1 MRIKHMKATFGTLS
15 DAQLTLHEQLNVIY
29 APNESGKS
37 TWCAFLKAML
47 YGIDTSERARAGML
61 PDKTKYLPW
70 NGKPMEGLMEVTNEG
85 VDISIYRNSKN
96 GPMRSFAASYT
107 GTGEPVPGLSGNN
120 AGEMLTGV
128 PKSVF
133 ERSAFVRQSSMAV
146 SSAPELEKRISDI
159 VSSGDDETSFRSSAE
174 RLKQW
179 QKTRKSTG
187 RRGRLYELEN
197 EIHGIEDKIAMIKEL
212 EHQQEEN
219 KILLSEAKFRR
230 DELLKKV
237 ETGRKKV
244 REDVRAAMKENS
256 TRLREMQDCLDRLRL
271 EEKQLEDR
279 LRDTSFGVRAPSEFE
294 ENALADVE
302 KAKELKLKSQ
312 EESKIKPQMIAGT
325 GALALMFLL
334 MAFVNGYMLILSLI
348 MGIATGFLFIRDKN
362 IRAAAE
368 SALDEYQAIIEKY
381 GVVTPDE
388 IGVGVKLHKHI
399 WEKYVTAC
407 EKVRS
412 AENELK
418 SLRQKQ
424 ESAEGEL
431 LKALDFNSG
440 DSEVAMQ
447 TRAFNEAEKEF
458 QAIRERKAMDRGRME
473 NIGDL
478 SSLESELSKKQRDA
492 KAVQLE
498 YDAITLA
505 LNTLSEANAEIQTRF
520 SPLLSKRATEIFS
533 RITGG
538 RYDQMTLNR
547 ELSPMAKRRDDITP
561 RESLYLS
568 AGALDQ
574 LYLSLRL
581 AICELALPK
590 ETKCPLILDDILVNF
605 DRERTELAMEYFK
618 EVSKER
624 QVILFTCRN
633 ELPSTGRLEIPEIQS
648 AYKS

>member
-15 DAQLTLHEQLNVIY
+15 DAQLTLNEQLNVIY

-85 VDISIYRNSKN
+85 MDISIYRNSKN
-96 GPMRSFAASYT
+96 GPMRSFTASYT
-107 GTGEPVPGLSGNN
+107 GTGEPVPGLSANN
-120 AGEMLTGV
+120 AGEVLTGV

-212 EHQQEEN
+212 EQQQEEN

-237 ETGRKKV
+237 ESGRKKV
-244 REDVRAAMKENS
+244 REDVRTAMKENS
-256 TRLREMQDCLDRLRL
+256 SRLRELEDRLDKLRL
-271 EEKQLEDR
+271 DEKQLEDG
-279 LRDTSFGVRAPSEFE
+279 LRDTSFGLRAPSKFE
-294 ENALADVE
+294 EGALADVE

-312 EESKIKPQMIAGT
+312 AESKIKPSMIAGT
-325 GALALMFLL
+325 AAVAIMFLL
-334 MAFVNGYMLILSLI
+334 MAFANGYMWIAALI
-348 MGIATGFLFIRDKN
+348 MAGVSGYLLIKDKN
-362 IRAAAE
+362 IRDAAE
-368 SALDEYQAIIEKY
+368 AALNEYQAIIEKY

-388 IGVGVKLHKHI
+388 IGVGVKLHKQT

-407 EKVRS
+407 ERVGS
-412 AENELK
+412 AEDELK
-418 SLRQKQ
+418 SFRQKQ
-424 ESAEGEL
+424 ETSEGEL

-478 SSLESELSKKQRDA
+478 SALESELSRKQRDV

-505 LNTLSEANAEIQTRF
+505 LNTLNEANAEIQTRF
-520 SPLLSKRATEIFS
+520 SPRLSKRATEIFS

-547 ELSPMAKRRDDITP
+547 ELIPMAKRRDDITP

-568 AGALDQ
+568 AGAMDQ

-581 AICELALPK
+581 AICELALPG
-590 ETKCPLILDDILVNF
+590 ETSCPLILDDILVNF
-605 DRERTELAMEYFK
+605 DRERTELAMEYFR

-633 ELPSTGRLEIPEIQS
+633 ELPSTGSLEIPGVS
-648 AYKS
+648 ARL